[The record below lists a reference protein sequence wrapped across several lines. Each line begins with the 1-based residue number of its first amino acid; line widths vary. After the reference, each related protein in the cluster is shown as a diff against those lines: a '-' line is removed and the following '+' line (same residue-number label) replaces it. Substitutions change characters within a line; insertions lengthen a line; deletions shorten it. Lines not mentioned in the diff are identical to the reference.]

1 MKRYT
6 RSRTERRIAGV
17 CGGLA
22 ELLDWD
28 PTLIRLAF
36 VFLLLPTGIVPLILV
51 YLAAWVIVPEAG
63 DNADSDSASA

>member
-22 ELLDWD
+22 EMFDWD
-28 PTLIRLAF
+28 PTLVRLAF
-36 VFLLLPTGIVPLILV
+36 VFLLLPTGILPLVAV
-51 YLAAWVIVPEAG
+51 YLAAWVIVPEAEGTAGG
-63 DNADSDSASA
+63 DQST